1 MTHQQQAVPLRQQG
15 IVLDAESVR
24 AELEEAP
31 EAHGFT
37 AQNAE
42 LVSKVD
48 DEQILAAIN
57 IEVDDEF
64 WSQYDDV
71 RRRAITRLAESLGIE
86 RDA

>member
-1 MTHQQQAVPLRQQG
+1 MTHQQQAMPLRQQA

-37 AQNAE
+37 AQSAE
-42 LVSKVD
+42 IVSRVD

>member
-1 MTHQQQAVPLRQQG
+1 MNHKPQALPLKQQS
-15 IVLDAESVR
+15 ISLDAESVR

-31 EAHGFT
+31 ESHGFT
-37 AQNAE
+37 AHSAE
-42 LVSKVD
+42 LIAKAD
-48 DEQILAAIN
+48 DEDILAAIN

-71 RRRAITRLAESLGIE
+71 RRRAITRLADSLGIE

>member
-1 MTHQQQAVPLRQQG
+1 MTHQQRAVPLRQQAM
-15 IVLDAESVR
+15 LDAESVR

-37 AQNAE
+37 TQSAE
-42 LVSKVD
+42 LISRAD
-48 DEQILAAIN
+48 DEEILAAIN
-57 IEVDDEF
+57 MEVDDEF

-86 RDA
+86 QDA